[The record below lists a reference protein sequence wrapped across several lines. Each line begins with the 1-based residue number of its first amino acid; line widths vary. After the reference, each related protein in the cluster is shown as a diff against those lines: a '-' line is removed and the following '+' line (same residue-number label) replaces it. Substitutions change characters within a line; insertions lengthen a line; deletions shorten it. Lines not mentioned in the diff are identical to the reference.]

1 MDTQELTEKGFAKL
15 NLIINTTGGLHPLDE
30 DTIKG
35 FIKAVYA
42 NDDELDVE
50 LFEQLA
56 QHNNWRDSAI
66 DFVITK
72 IRHVANGGN
81 VQFKH
86 HKEHGITIYQNI
98 IDEAS

>member
-1 MDTQELTEKGFAKL
+1 MNSQKLTEKGFDKL
-15 NLIINTTGGLHPLDE
+15 NLIVNTTGGLHPLDE

-42 NDDELDVE
+42 NGDELDID

-56 QHNNWRDSAI
+56 RKNNWRDTAI
-66 DFVITK
+66 DFVTTK

-81 VQFKH
+81 VQLKH